1 MKIYF
6 IILIFILFDTSVF
19 CEEPSILTGQYNYL
33 QSSDNMYM
41 HSENLQFRTNRRDF
55 LNPFDDEA
63 TAAWDFSGSFLAT
76 QGFNAN
82 ENYNGQRV
90 YLLAGRKFSPNLQI
104 DISSG
109 AHRLYDTYNQNTSA
123 IYAGEIKTYFMAS
136 EYFNGY
142 MSFNRDYAYF
152 YNIQPGGIDYRL
164 TATSLN
170 TSFSI
175 NFTDYLTTRF
185 IQNYYFISDQNQ
197 KSISNVSLLYGI
209 FNEVP
214 WVWVGIGYENTSY
227 KYISTNYWSPA
238 AFMSFGTRAEADIP
252 LIFIKDL
259 SLGLEFNYNRLWDKD
274 TGTRGIGLSFSN
286 KLTYG
291 DRNYNN
297 ISIYYNRINSMQNG
311 NLWFSNEAGIMANI
325 ML

>member
-1 MKIYF
+1 MKKYF
-6 IILIFILFDTSVF
+6 IILIFILFESSVF
-19 CEEPSILTGQYNYL
+19 SEEPSILTGQYSYL
-33 QSSDNMYM
+33 QSSDNMFM
-41 HSENLQFRTNRRDF
+41 HSENVQFRTNRRD
-55 LNPFDDEA
+55 LLYPFDNEA
-63 TAAWDFSGSFLAT
+63 NAAWDFSGSLLVT

-90 YLLAGRKFSPNLQI
+90 YLLAGHKFLPNFQI

-109 AHRLYDTYNQNTSA
+109 VHRLYDTANQNTSS
-123 IYAGEIKTYFMAS
+123 IYVFGIKTYFMAS
-136 EYFNGY
+136 KYFNGY
-142 MSFNRDYAYF
+142 ISYNSDYAYI
-152 YNIQPGGIDYRL
+152 YGIQPGAIDYRL

-185 IQNYYFISDQNQ
+185 VENYYFISDQNQ

-209 FNEVP
+209 FNDIP
-214 WVWVGIGYENTSY
+214 WIWMGIGYENTSY
-227 KYISTNYWSPA
+227 KYITTNYWSPS

-274 TGTRGIGLSFSN
+274 SGTTGIGLSFSN
-286 KLTYG
+286 RLTYG
-291 DRNYNN
+291 NRNSSN
-297 ISIYYNRINSMQNG
+297 ISIYYNRINSIQNG